1 MAANRLRSIQS
12 AKCNLVANRSEN
24 RSSLTG
30 VRITSAQ
37 SDAELNF
44 KGIPRITSAATQRT
58 GAVLSMCRFLCYRGP
73 EILLSDLLYRPTNSL
88 IRQSFHAKER
98 TEPLNGDGFGVGWY
112 APQISSTPCIF
123 ASVTPAWSN
132 QNLRRLSEHVKSGC
146 FFAHVRAAS
155 PGMRV
160 SEANCHPFQ
169 HGRFLWMHNGIIRDF
184 WRIKRR
190 LRASLPDE
198 LYHNI
203 EGTTDSEHAFA
214 VFLHLLGD
222 VEDGHSANELGNA
235 LVTTIEQLE
244 QWTWDSGMSEP
255 SYYNFAVTDGRSVA
269 AVRYVSDPTLE
280 PQSLYYSVAGKYQ
293 CSRDGI
299 CSFCKCDVS
308 EKTIIIASERLTS
321 NKEDWFRVATNHV
334 LTIEPDLTAD
344 VHLMDVERIGSR
356 IHLGLV
362 SPQFGEQVND
372 KHMIGRD

>member
-132 QNLRRLSEHVKSGC
+132 QILR
-146 FFAHVRAAS
+146 
-155 PGMRV
+155 
-160 SEANCHPFQ
+160 
-169 HGRFLWMHNGIIRDF
+169 
-184 WRIKRR
+184 
-190 LRASLPDE
+190 
-198 LYHNI
+198 
-203 EGTTDSEHAFA
+203 
-214 VFLHLLGD
+214 LLGD

>member
-73 EILLSDLLYRPTNSL
+73 ENILSVLLYRPTNSL

-169 HGRFLWMHNGIIRDF
+169 HGRFLWMHNGTIEGFWQIR
-184 WRIKRR
+184 RR
-190 LRASLPDE
+190 LRASLPDQ
-198 LYHNI
+198 LYDAI
-203 EGTTDSEHAFA
+203 QGTTDSEHAFA
-214 VFLHLLGD
+214 VFLQLLGD
-222 VEDGHSANELGNA
+222 TERVWSAKEMGHA
-235 LVTTIEQLE
+235 LVVTIAQLE
-244 QWTWDSGMSEP
+244 RWTAQTG
-255 SYYNFAVTDGRSVA
+255 
-269 AVRYVSDPTLE
+269 
-280 PQSLYYSVAGKYQ
+280 
-293 CSRDGI
+293 
-299 CSFCKCDVS
+299 
-308 EKTIIIASERLTS
+308 
-321 NKEDWFRVATNHV
+321 
-334 LTIEPDLTAD
+334 
-344 VHLMDVERIGSR
+344 
-356 IHLGLV
+356 
-362 SPQFGEQVND
+362 
-372 KHMIGRD
+372 